1 MSSIAGNYNL
11 QETMLGSLQQPQQ
24 TQQSTGLS
32 KGGTQNLLQ
41 AEGDAS
47 SFSNYAQQLS
57 EIDQDLRQTGDES
70 AREGFRDMVQEF
82 ARNPG
87 QSDLDAFVQAN
98 NSMETQDRQDMAS
111 TAREV
116 AEQGN
121 SEQLREFSNQAS
133 AMYNQDTETGNQFV
147 QATNQ
152 VLEVSNSEQQ
162 EAQSAEQNLQSF
174 LELSSR
180 TEQARDDQSMLQEFM
195 NDVQS
200 AEDNDQLQGVYDD
213 YYDRLSEAV

>member
-1 MSSIAGNYNL
+1 MSSIEGSYNL
-11 QETMLGSLQQPQQ
+11 QETMLGSLQH

-32 KGGTQNLLQ
+32 RGATKNLLQ

-98 NSMETQDRQDMAS
+98 NRMETQDRQDMAS